1 MLLLV
6 GNPAAQSGKNRE
18 RIARARELI
27 ARAGLDVVTFDT
39 LPHGATV
46 AALRAQLDEGAFETV
61 VAMGGDGTFREVAA
75 ALATSSKRA
84 VTRMGMLP
92 TGTANDQG
100 RSFGM
105 EARGEALE
113 ANVAVLLT
121 GREIALDGGCITARS
136 GSGEALGAAT
146 WFFDSAGWGL
156 AARVLERRNRDREIV
171 AKLGPLEHVYRD
183 KAVYAGALL
192 RTLLESA
199 ASDDG
204 FAVEGTVDGA
214 PFAFP
219 RLTDLV
225 LKNTR
230 IYAGAWVFDRT
241 SQPDD
246 GAMELVP
253 FFDKA
258 DWADKALADH
268 EQSLLDDATL
278 GSLGG
283 ARSVL
288 RGASFEMSLTPPA
301 RDVSLPAQLDGE
313 EWDSPL
319 RLSCEVVRGAVRLVV
334 PRG

>member
-6 GNPAAQSGKNRE
+6 GNPHAQSGKNRE

-27 ARAGLDVVTFDT
+27 AREGHDVETFDT
-39 LPHGATV
+39 LPEGATV
-46 AALRAQLDEGAFETV
+46 AALRARLDERAYETV
-61 VAMGGDGTFREVAA
+61 IAMGGDGTFREVAA
-75 ALATSSKRA
+75 ALATSSRRA
-84 VTRMGMLP
+84 ATRMGMLP

-113 ANVAVLLT
+113 ANVRVLST
-121 GREIALDGGCITARS
+121 GREIALDGGRITARS
-136 GSGEALGAAT
+136 HAGDAMGEAT

-156 AARVLERRNRDREIV
+156 AARVLERRNRDRRLV
-171 AKLGPLEHVYRD
+171 AKLGPVEQLYRD
-183 KAVYAGALL
+183 KAVYAGALV
-192 RTLLESA
+192 RTLLEEA
-199 ASDDG
+199 TSDDG
-204 FAVEGTVDGA
+204 FEAAGTVDGA

-268 EQSLLDDATL
+268 HESVLDDATL
-278 GSLGG
+278 EALGG
-283 ARSVL
+283 RREVL
-288 RGASFEMSLTPPA
+288 RGANFELSLTPPS